1 MHFLIGIAII
11 VGGIWGAIEFP
22 NFRKALLI
30 TAAGFALFCVWIAW
44 FLTSHPPS

>member
-11 VGGIWGAIEFP
+11 AGAIWLAIEFP

-30 TAAGFALFCVWIAW
+30 TGIGFALFCVWVAW
-44 FLTSHPPS
+44 FLTSPPS

>member
-11 VGGIWGAIEFP
+11 SGGIWLAIEFP

-30 TAAGFALFCVWIAW
+30 TGIGFLILCIGAAAL
-44 FLTSHPPS
+44 LMT